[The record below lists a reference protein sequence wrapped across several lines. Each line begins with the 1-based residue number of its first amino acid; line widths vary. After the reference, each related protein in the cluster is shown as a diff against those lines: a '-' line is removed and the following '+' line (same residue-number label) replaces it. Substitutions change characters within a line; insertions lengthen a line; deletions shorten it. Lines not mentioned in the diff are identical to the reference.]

1 MGRRR
6 ESASRRRHR
15 RHRRGAA
22 CAARLRTRHGRPA
35 APVRLFN
42 LRYGAERLS
51 RALRGAAR
59 GGRAGSAL
67 RTRGRHARSI
77 GAHADRHG
85 LRKRSLGEAA
95 RRARHGG
102 AAPFRGE
109 RRPSRRDRQRVRG
122 NAGRDAGRGRL
133 AGGERQRRDR
143 AGAQRLHGGRRA
155 RARLDRLDLSLQRTA
170 RHPAA
175 RQRARHGRR
184 LVSLRSGRGDRG
196 HSTGAV
202 RQRGAA
208 QRRQPAL
215 RLQRNR
221 RPRRRGLR
229 RVRPRLRRQSHDV
242 GGAAA
247 AGARGDLDRRRPR
260 FDRANRGER
269 AVRAAVPARSARRA
283 GLVALHRGA
292 RRADAPLAPPA
303 SRRRRRVAAPRPPEQ
318 HRRAIHDSAKGARV
332 STSVTELA
340 GRLSAGMDRV
350 MVGADRL
357 TLGLTIA
364 LLARGHVLIEGVPGT
379 GKTLAVRALALLLG
393 LKFRRIGFTPDLM
406 PSDVVGTT
414 VFNPQTAQFTTRIG
428 PIAANVVL
436 ADEVNRTPP
445 KTQSAL
451 LEAMEEG
458 RVTIDGVSYPLPQ
471 PFLLCATQNP
481 IEYEG
486 TYPLPEAQLDRF
498 TIKVTATYPQEAQE
512 LKLLARSAAGFDARD
527 LEASSIAPVSD
538 AAEVMEAQK
547 AVRQVH
553 LADGVRDYTYRIVA
567 ATRSHPRLT
576 LGASPRAGIA
586 LLTAAQAAAAI
597 AGRDFATPDD
607 VKDVADFVIP
617 HRLIVAPDAEIEG
630 ISAHD
635 VLREVLAAIP
645 VPRG

>member
-1 MGRRR
+1 M
-6 ESASRRRHR
+6 
-15 RHRRGAA
+15 
-22 CAARLRTRHGRPA
+22 
-35 APVRLFN
+35 
-42 LRYGAERLS
+42 
-51 RALRGAAR
+51 
-59 GGRAGSAL
+59 
-67 RTRGRHARSI
+67 
-77 GAHADRHG
+77 
-85 LRKRSLGEAA
+85 
-95 RRARHGG
+95 
-102 AAPFRGE
+102 
-109 RRPSRRDRQRVRG
+109 
-122 NAGRDAGRGRL
+122 
-133 AGGERQRRDR
+133 
-143 AGAQRLHGGRRA
+143 
-155 RARLDRLDLSLQRTA
+155 
-170 RHPAA
+170 
-175 RQRARHGRR
+175 
-184 LVSLRSGRGDRG
+184 
-196 HSTGAV
+196 
-202 RQRGAA
+202 
-208 QRRQPAL
+208 
-215 RLQRNR
+215 
-221 RPRRRGLR
+221 
-229 RVRPRLRRQSHDV
+229 
-242 GGAAA
+242 
-247 AGARGDLDRRRPR
+247 
-260 FDRANRGER
+260 
-269 AVRAAVPARSARRA
+269 
-283 GLVALHRGA
+283 
-292 RRADAPLAPPA
+292 
-303 SRRRRRVAAPRPPEQ
+303 
-318 HRRAIHDSAKGARV
+318 

-393 LKFRRIGFTPDLM
+393 LKFRRIAFTPDLM

-414 VFNPQTAQFTTRIG
+414 VFNPQTAEFTTRLG
-428 PIAANVVL
+428 PVAANVVL